1 MKNKKILTVICIIV
15 ILVIIALI
23 YIAINKTNS
32 DDNDVNTLNTEN
44 TLSTEPNIPEDKS
57 LSDLSFNG
65 IKIGDKLEEEMKNLV
80 LDAPYKYEY
89 EKICINAHTND
100 DIYYL
105 GFFCSHDAQGNTI
118 KSIENVNIA
127 YNGNKL
133 ETVSDFK
140 ENFGDGTVT
149 DTVTNNESEEYYSI
163 YYYDNDLELYLYIKN
178 DRVINV
184 VLREKD
190 AII

>member
-15 ILVIIALI
+15 ILIIIALI

-32 DDNDVNTLNTEN
+32 DDTGVNTVTTEN

-65 IKIGDKLEEEMKNLV
+65 IKIGDKLEEKMKNIVFDWVYL
-80 LDAPYKYEY
+80 YQYED
-89 EKICINAHTND
+89 IGINAHAND

-105 GFFCSHDAQGNTI
+105 GFFGTTNIFDETGRH
-118 KSIENVNIA
+118 IENVNIA

-140 ENFGDGTVT
+140 ENFGDGTET
-149 DTVTNNESEEYYSI
+149 EKETSEFGEDYNI
-163 YYYDNDLELYLYIKN
+163 YYYDNDLELSLYIRN

-190 AII
+190 AIM

>member
-65 IKIGDKLEEEMKNLV
+65 IKIGDKLEEKMKNIVFDWVYL
-80 LDAPYKYEY
+80 YQYED
-89 EKICINAHTND
+89 IGINAHAND

-105 GFFCSHDAQGNTI
+105 GFFGTTNIFDETGRH
-118 KSIENVNIA
+118 IENVNIA

>member
-65 IKIGDKLEEEMKNLV
+65 IKIGDKLEEKMKNIVFDWVYL
-80 LDAPYKYEY
+80 YQYED
-89 EKICINAHTND
+89 IGINAHAND

-105 GFFCSHDAQGNTI
+105 GFFGTTNIFDETGRH
-118 KSIENVNIA
+118 IENVNIA

-140 ENFGDGTVT
+140 ENFGDGTET
-149 DTVTNNESEEYYSI
+149 EKETSEFGEDYNI
-163 YYYDNDLELYLYIKN
+163 YYYDNDLELSLYIRN

-190 AII
+190 AIM